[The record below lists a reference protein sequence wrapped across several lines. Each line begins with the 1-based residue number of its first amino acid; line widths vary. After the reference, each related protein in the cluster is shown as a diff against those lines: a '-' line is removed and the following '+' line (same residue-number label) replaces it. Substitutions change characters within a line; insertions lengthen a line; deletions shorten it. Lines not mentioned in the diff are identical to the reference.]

1 MNDSMKGMVRTDK
14 GSFYTYLTRGCKLCQ
29 QGAKMVL
36 FITGICNRGCFYCPL
51 SEERKKDDT
60 YANERLVKDD
70 EDVID
75 EAIRMDALGT
85 GITGGEPLI
94 RPELVLHYIRLLKE
108 RFGKEHHIHL
118 YTSIAPKRELL
129 KALSEAGLD
138 EIRFHPPEQLWKELK
153 GSDFERAIRDSIEL
167 GMEAGMELP
176 SIEGVSHVGDVVID
190 TGCFLN
196 LNELEFSDTNAIEMK
211 ERNFVL
217 KDDMSNAVEGSEEFA
232 LELADKLPKIH
243 FCSSRYK
250 DAGQLRERLL
260 RTARKTA
267 RELDEIT
274 EEGTIVYGSLEGAD
288 TDKMV
293 GILHS
298 FEVPEDLFEVKA
310 NTVELPWWIIEEIAE
325 DLKEEGLNPSI
336 IERYPFEDGL
346 VVEVI
351 PL

>member
-1 MNDSMKGMVRTDK
+1 MKTLVRTDK
-14 GSFYTYLTRGCKLCQ
+14 GSFYTYLTEGCRLCQ

-51 SEERKKDDT
+51 SDERKKDVT
-60 YANERLVKDD
+60 YANEHLVKDD

-75 EAIRMDALGT
+75 EAARMDALGT

-94 RPELVLHYIRLLKE
+94 RSDLVLHYIQLLKE
-108 RFGKEHHIHL
+108 KLGKDHHIHL

-138 EIRFHPPEQLWKELK
+138 EIRFHPPEHLWKELK
-153 GSDFERAIRDSIEL
+153 GSDFDCAIRDSIDL

-176 SIEGVSHVGDVVID
+176 SIEGISNVRDVVID

-196 LNELEFSDTNAIEMK
+196 LNELEFSDTNAMEMK
-211 ERNFVL
+211 KRNFVL
-217 KDDMSNAVEGSEEFA
+217 KDDMGNAVEGSEDFA
-232 LELADKLPKIH
+232 LELAESLPKIH

-267 RELDEIT
+267 RKIDEIT
-274 EEGTIVYGSLEGAD
+274 EDGTIVYGSLEGAEP
-288 TDKMV
+288 KKIV
-293 GILHS
+293 SILHD
-298 FEVPEDLFEVKA
+298 FEVPDELVEVKDSK
-310 NTVELPWWIIEEIAE
+310 VELPWWIIEELAE
-325 DLKEEGLNPSI
+325 ELKEKGIIPSI
-336 IERYPFEDGL
+336 IERYPLEGGL
-346 VVEVI
+346 IVEVI